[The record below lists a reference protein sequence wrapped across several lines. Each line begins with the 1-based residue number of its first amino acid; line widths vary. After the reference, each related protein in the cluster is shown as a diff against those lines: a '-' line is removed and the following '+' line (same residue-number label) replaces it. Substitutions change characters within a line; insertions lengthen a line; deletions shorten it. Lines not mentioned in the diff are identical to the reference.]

1 MVITLTSQIAIWIW
15 KFCVDKPIW
24 NLNLTSPIKTSIW
37 QTNLGF
43 NLPLTNW
50 FMTLTWNPLWSMW
63 FGTSILKPQF
73 SSWIETWIWVF
84 IINKILDVTFKMS
97 IWHFFL
103 RPQVDKP
110 IWNQHIIL
118 VLQIGEYLGFQ
129 FDLGP

>member
-1 MVITLTSQIAIWIW
+1 MVITLTSQIAIWIS
-15 KFCVDKPIW
+15 KLCVDKPIW
-24 NLNLTSPIKTSIW
+24 NLNLTSPKTSIW

-50 FMTLTWNPLWSMW
+50 FMTLTWRPLWGMW

-84 IINKILDVTFKMS
+84 IINRNIGCYLQNVNLA
-97 IWHFFL
+97 FFL
-103 RPQVDKP
+103 KPQVDKP

-118 VLQIGEYLGFQ
+118 VLQIGLYLGLQ